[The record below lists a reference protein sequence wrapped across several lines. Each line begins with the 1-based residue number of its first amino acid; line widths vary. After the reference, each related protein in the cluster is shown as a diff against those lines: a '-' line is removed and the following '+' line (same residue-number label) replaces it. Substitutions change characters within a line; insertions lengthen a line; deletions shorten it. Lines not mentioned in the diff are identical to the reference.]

1 MAKTNAERQQEYRER
16 GREMTAKALAGLM
29 AEVGI
34 ERSDTGEVFT
44 ITLGPKA
51 IADLELAALAQDS
64 TVTAILRTAIEKP
77 MTIAVYARSNANFR
91 YVVN

>member
-34 ERSDTGEVFT
+34 DRSENGEVFT
-44 ITLGPKA
+44 ISMGPKA
-51 IADLELAALAQDS
+51 IADLELAAQAQDT
-64 TVTAILRTAIEKP
+64 TVTAMLRAAIEGP
-77 MTIAVYARSNANFR
+77 MTIAVRARHIASIQPMVF
-91 YVVN
+91 